1 MIEKMLTKIKIERI
15 KKGYSQEYL
24 SSILNISQ
32 SSYNKLENGK
42 VEITLSTLFKII
54 SILGLDHKE
63 LFVSHSNQSV
73 ISPKE

>member
-1 MIEKMLTKIKIERI
+1 MIEKMLTKVKTERV

-24 SSILNISQ
+24 ASILNISQ